1 MLNLTQMILSELQP
15 VTSVLEQN
23 AQQKSKNWTLSKW
36 GATSSPRRSRKI
48 GTCLWYWKTWGSV
61 RRDIGRCWDNAPREL
76 LKSRKSCR
84 YWKSRWNP
92 SYNHWKSLKYNFT
105 TNIYQQDHCDHL
117 IREACLG
124 SPTQAVEV
132 WAEVSASLYWGT
144 QQGEVTCTGTIW
156 KTLGRLWKTMENYG
170 RFKAYSMF
178 SFLDLKWHSAQCIPM
193 CNLAGTLWEAR
204 ITSLH
209 TKMSVA
215 LGQASYTVN
224 ASPHCK

>member
-1 MLNLTQMILSELQP
+1 MILSELQP

-36 GATSSPRRSRKI
+36 GATSSPRRSRNF

-76 LKSRKSCR
+76 LKSRKSWR

-105 TNIYQQDHCDHL
+105 TNRYQQDHRDHL

-132 WAEVSASLYWGT
+132 WGGGVSIA
-144 QQGEVTCTGTIW
+144 V
-156 KTLGRLWKTMENYG
+156 LGSAARRGHLHWNDMEHTRKIMEDYGKLWKIQGLFYV
-170 RFKAYSMF
+170 FF
-178 SFLDLKWHSAQCIPM
+178 SGSQV
-193 CNLAGTLWEAR
+193 T
-204 ITSLH
+204 
-209 TKMSVA
+209 
-215 LGQASYTVN
+215 
-224 ASPHCK
+224 